1 MTNTNAVMI
10 QITTKPENLIVGE
23 ADRMIVVRMRN
34 PSRVAAIS
42 ISNGPWAKLADV
54 PEQYR
59 PLLEGVLHT
68 AAKDILSRYL
78 SSFTTWP
85 SEAPAHLWSA
95 DAILEQAAGTNSDW
109 LNKEDL
115 EAAWKVSATR
125 KAFVSDSRYTSNPA
139 YRKAVSA
146 FEALI
151 IKFAGK
157 SSQYKSEELD
167 KILAKLADDDLQ
179 TEMGM
184 FVIRRI
190 EGIRNKPVKADVD
203 LDLL

>member
-1 MTNTNAVMI
+1 MLTNTAQMI
-10 QITTKPENLIVGE
+10 AIAKNPENVMVTAEQRLIV
-23 ADRMIVVRMRN
+23 ARMRN
-34 PSRVAAIS
+34 PSRVAAIAIPNTS
-42 ISNGPWAKLADV
+42 WAKLADV

-85 SEAPAHLWSA
+85 SEMPAHLFSD
-95 DAILEQAAGTNSDW
+95 DAILEQASGANSDW
-109 LNKEDL
+109 MDKEAL
-115 EAAWKVSATR
+115 ESAWKASATR
-125 KAFVSDSRYTSNPA
+125 KAFIADPRYTGNPA

-146 FEALI
+146 FESLI
-151 IKFAGK
+151 LKFAGK
-157 SSQYKSEELD
+157 SSQYKPEELD

-190 EGIRNKPVKADVD
+190 EAIRNKPVAAID
-203 LDLL
+203 LDIL